1 MTNRSRARLRS
12 VGDPPLARAALFAAA
27 LVMAAGLGALAGGC
41 GGSSREGVARAGT
54 TDTVTTT
61 GADSRSGSSKPN
73 ATAYS
78 ACMRSH
84 GVPSFPDPDAEGNFP
99 NLDLEQ
105 TPAVEAARDACE
117 SLRPPRRDLSPA
129 ERTEARRLQLAY
141 SRCMRENG
149 VPNFPDRKPDS
160 RDRINPDSPGFQ
172 AADRACNHF
181 LRDVAGD

>member
-1 MTNRSRARLRS
+1 MRHSRRDQGCRRSRSTRAGL
-12 VGDPPLARAALFAAA
+12 VALALAVVAAL
-27 LVMAAGLGALAGGC
+27 GLLASAC
-41 GGSSREGVARAGT
+41 GGSSGEGVAQADS
-54 TDTVTTT
+54 TDTTTT
-61 GADSRSGSSKPN
+61 GADSQSGSSTSP
-73 ATAYS
+73 TAYA
-78 ACMRSH
+78 ACMRKN
-84 GVPSFPDPDAEGNFP
+84 GVPDFPDPDAEGRFP
-99 NLDLEQ
+99 NLALEQ

-117 SLRPPRRDLSPA
+117 SLRPPRRELSPA
-129 ERTEARRLQLAY
+129 EQAEARQLQLAY